1 LQPSLAPG
9 QAGDSR
15 IQQAI
20 GLMLRAGVLLS
31 ALVVVVGGAV
41 FLLRHG
47 RELPDYRSFRGQPRD
62 FREIVGI
69 VGDAGSGSG
78 SGRGIILLGLLM
90 LVATPVLRVA
100 FTAVAFLRERD
111 RIFAAVALIVLAA
124 LGVALFAPP

>member
-78 SGRGIILLGLLM
+78 RGIILLGLLM